1 MTQAK
6 PPFQT
11 IEEYL
16 DYDDG
21 TDTRYELVDGV
32 LVEMGAE
39 KPINTAIAVFLIG
52 YFLQLGIPVS
62 RIGIKHLIA
71 GSSSRVTARD
81 PDLMIHS
88 EASRDAMNQT
98 AQLFLSATMPA
109 PLLVI
114 EVVSPGE
121 PGSDNYNRDYIEKP
135 REYAARGISEYWLID
150 PNRAVVLVLTLQ
162 NDRYQ
167 TKEFRNNDRLVSP
180 TFPNLQLTAAQ
191 ILEAGA

>member
-6 PPFQT
+6 PRFQT
-11 IEEYL
+11 IKEYL

-62 RIGIKHLIA
+62 RIDIKHLIA
-71 GSSSRVTARD
+71 VSSSRVTARD

-88 EASRDAMNQT
+88 EASRDAMNRT

-135 REYAARGISEYWLID
+135 REYAARGIPEYWLID
-150 PNRAVVLVLTLQ
+150 PNRAVALVLTLQ

-167 TKEFRNNDRLVSP
+167 PKEFRNNDRLVSP
-180 TFPNLQLTAAQ
+180 TFPNLQLAAAQ

>member
-6 PPFQT
+6 PRFQT

-71 GSSSRVTARD
+71 VSSSRVTARD

-135 REYAARGISEYWLID
+135 REYAARGIPEYWLID
-150 PNRAVVLVLTLQ
+150 PNRAVALVLSLQ

-167 TKEFRNNDRLVSP
+167 PKEFRNNDRLVSP
-180 TFPNLQLTAAQ
+180 TFPNLQLAAAQ